1 MKKTV
6 LGAAVLMALGSGVA
20 QAAATNTTN
29 NNFTMISAAG
39 GLQGGNNDTAFTWDG
54 TTRTA
59 VVTDG
64 TSNATLSSVSKF
76 SGFLW
81 TAKNVNVYASGTYTF
96 DTTCAPG
103 NPACNAIPAAASYTL
118 TVPAGYLG
126 GHMLFD
132 WGAANTTTSCGVAN
146 CNIDVIQLWKV
157 NASWDGTGPAS
168 DPFCGELGATT
179 NPATCRANVNNGNTR
194 TTVWSLVSVDTP
206 ANVISPSY
214 VGTGEETNLYHGTK
228 MIDGPFIGSSANFNV
243 QAVPVPAAVWLMGS
257 GLLGLVGVA
266 RRKKKVA

>member
-1 MKKTV
+1 MSSMKKTV

-20 QAAATNTTN
+20 HAAATSTTN

-54 TTRTA
+54 TTKTA

-64 TSNATLSSVSKF
+64 SHNATLSSVSKF

-81 TAKNVNVYASGTYTF
+81 TAKNVNIYATGTYVF

-103 NPACNAIPAAASYTL
+103 NPACYGTNAPSSASYTL

-157 NASWDGTGPAS
+157 TASWEATGAG
-168 DPFCGELGATT
+168 DPFCGELGATAQ
-179 NPATCRANVNNGNTR
+179 PASCRANVANGNTR
-194 TTVWSLVSVDTP
+194 NTVWSLVSVDTNQDTD
-206 ANVISPSY
+206 A
-214 VGTGEETNLYHGTK
+214 LHGSK

-243 QAVPVPAAVWLMGS
+243 TAVPVPAAVWLMGS

-266 RRKKKVA
+266 RRKKKAA

>member
-1 MKKTV
+1 MSNMKKTV
-6 LGAAVLMALGSGVA
+6 LGAAVLLALGSGVA
-20 QAAATNTTN
+20 QAAATNTIN
-29 NNFTMISAAG
+29 NNFTMISASG

-54 TTRTA
+54 TTKTA

-81 TAKNVNVYASGTYTF
+81 VAKNINIYASGTYVF

-103 NPACNAIPAAASYTL
+103 NPSCGTGTAAQKYTL

-132 WGAANTTTSCGVAN
+132 WGAANTSTACGVAN

-157 NASWDGTGPAS
+157 TASWEATGAGQ
-168 DPFCGELGATT
+168 PFCGELGATAT
-179 NPATCRANVNNGNTR
+179 PATCRANVANGNTR
-194 TTVWSLVSVDTP
+194 NTVWSLVSVDTNQD
-206 ANVISPSY
+206 ADA
-214 VGTGEETNLYHGTK
+214 LHGTK

-266 RRKKKVA
+266 RRKKKVT